1 MTKELQ
7 QKMQELAVKFIAEH
21 YEFKKEELNDKE
33 IQDFIKGLVL
43 LFKKGAA
50 AMYAE
55 LAPLVE
61 WIDVNER
68 LPEKDG
74 NYLVKLQD
82 GHCEV
87 ISYCVEHK
95 YFMYSSNIVTHW
107 RKIEL

>member
-1 MTKELQ
+1 MTQELK
-7 QKMQELAVKFIAEH
+7 QKMQVLANEH
-21 YEFKKEELNDKE
+21 CAGIITAGFAAK
-33 IQDFIKGLVL
+33 QHAAFMA
-43 LFKKGAA
+43 GAA
-50 AMYAE
+50 AMHAE
-55 LAPLVE
+55 LAPQFE
-61 WIDVNER
+61 WVDVNER